1 MVFIR
6 EFSLPP
12 VDRREAM
19 GYMGVSRASGEDER
33 LLSRAEGE
41 LLPEISPRVCY
52 TECGVSVDGD
62 LVTVGDIKWHSVGLA
77 RRLAGAA
84 SAIVFVATV
93 GVAVDRLVG
102 RYSRLSP
109 SVALA
114 VSALGSE
121 RVEAL
126 CDEFCSW
133 LATEMGEGVSLS
145 LRFSP
150 GYGDLP
156 LDVQRDIFSL
166 LSPERA
172 IGVTLG
178 DGLLMSPTKSVS
190 AIIGIRKKGEEK

>member
-1 MVFIR
+1 MVFVR

-33 LLSRAEGE
+33 LLSRAENE
-41 LLPEISPRVCY
+41 LLPEISPRLCY
-52 TECGVSVDGD
+52 TECEVRIEGD
-62 LVTVGDIKWHSVGLA
+62 LVAIGGMEWHSAGLA
-77 RRLAGAA
+77 RRLAGAR
-84 SAIVFVATV
+84 SVVIFVATV

-126 CDEFCSW
+126 CDEFC
-133 LATEMGEGVSLS
+133 ATLSLEMGGGVSLCQ
-145 LRFSP
+145 RFSP

-156 LDVQRDIFSL
+156 LDVQRDIFAL

>member
-1 MVFIR
+1 MVFVR

-19 GYMGVSRASGEDER
+19 GYMGVCRVSDDDER

-41 LLPEISPRVCY
+41 LLPEISPRLCY
-52 TECGVSVDGD
+52 TECEVRIEGD
-62 LVTVGDIKWHSVGLA
+62 LVTIGGMEWHSAGLA
-77 RRLAGAA
+77 RRLAGATRVV
-84 SAIVFVATV
+84 VFVATV

-102 RYSRLSP
+102 KYSRLSP
-109 SVALA
+109 SVAFA

-133 LATEMGEGVSLS
+133 LATEMGDGVSLS

-150 GYGDLP
+150 GYGDLS
-156 LDVQRDIFSL
+156 LEVQRDIFAL

-190 AIIGIRKKGEEK
+190 AIIGIRTKGEEK

>member
-1 MVFIR
+1 MVFVR
-6 EFSLPP
+6 DFSLPP

-19 GYMGVSRASGEDER
+19 GYMGVGRPSENDER
-33 LLSRAEGE
+33 LLSRAENE
-41 LLPEISPRVCY
+41 LLPGISPRLCY
-52 TECGVSVDGD
+52 TECDVKIDGD
-62 LVTVGDIKWHSVGLA
+62 LVVIGDIKWRSAGLA
-77 RRLAGAA
+77 RRLSGATRA
-84 SAIVFVATV
+84 VIFVATV
-93 GVAVDRLVG
+93 GVAVDRLIG

-126 CDEFCSW
+126 CDEFCTA
-133 LATEMGEGVSLS
+133 LATEKGGDVSLS
-145 LRFSP
+145 MRFSP

-156 LDVQRDIFSL
+156 LEVQRDIFAL

-172 IGVTLG
+172 IGVSLG

-190 AIIGIRKKGEEK
+190 AIIGICEKGEEK